1 MINSTITYNSG
12 EFTSNDSDTTVF
24 LVTDGGVLNLNGVT
38 ITKTGSS
45 SRRLQG
51 QDSDSDKYS
60 FYGINSAIVV
70 LGTGKAYLNGITI
83 NTNSY
88 GANAVVATN
97 GGTVQINNSVIST
110 EKDSS
115 RGIHATYTG
124 SIKADNVTISTK
136 GGSCANIATDRGEGT
151 IVASNMK
158 LSTEGAGS
166 PLIYSTG
173 DITVSKSSGSSTG
186 AQMVVVEG
194 KNSVKLTNCVF
205 NGTGIGNRNNVDKC
219 GVMIYQSMSGDA
231 DTGTGSFQCS
241 DSSLTIINSSIY
253 SSTPMFF
260 VTNTEANVILS
271 NTTTSFGSGI
281 FLNASGTSEW
291 GSTGSNG
298 GKVTLNLTSTS
309 VNGSIYADSSS
320 YVIYNNQNITN
331 SNVQI

>member
-1 MINSTITYNSG
+1 LINSTITYNSG

-124 SIKADNVTISTK
+124 SITADNVTISTK
-136 GGSCANIATDRGEGT
+136 GGS
-151 IVASNMK
+151 
-158 LSTEGAGS
+158 L
-166 PLIYSTG
+166 
-173 DITVSKSSGSSTG
+173 
-186 AQMVVVEG
+186 
-194 KNSVKLTNCVF
+194 
-205 NGTGIGNRNNVDKC
+205 
-219 GVMIYQSMSGDA
+219 
-231 DTGTGSFQCS
+231 
-241 DSSLTIINSSIY
+241 
-253 SSTPMFF
+253 
-260 VTNTEANVILS
+260 
-271 NTTTSFGSGI
+271 
-281 FLNASGTSEW
+281 
-291 GSTGSNG
+291 
-298 GKVTLNLTSTS
+298 
-309 VNGSIYADSSS
+309 
-320 YVIYNNQNITN
+320 
-331 SNVQI
+331 